1 MSKVGREFIFFRK
14 SKPLVNKHQCCR
26 WPWLCTQQICDIIG
40 QNSHPP
46 LMKKAQRVVVV
57 IFQSLGTC
65 LCVKR
70 ERGHNIRCIVLSGFI
85 RMKSPPLQVSWMSW
99 NVMVHVI
106 HRVCLLFKSRSVGS
120 LHSVCDYN
128 KCVTVIVHVASCY
141 TLCSQGMMMYQSS
154 IKKDKMKY
162 LKACFHVCWLRWLQK
177 SSLALSQYP
186 AFAETEACVSN
197 DRWPD
202 AVSKWNLKLRS
213 GN

>member
-1 MSKVGREFIFFRK
+1 M
-14 SKPLVNKHQCCR
+14 
-26 WPWLCTQQICDIIG
+26 QQICDIIG
-40 QNSHPP
+40 HIHKTVTLHSWKRLSGWSWLFFSHWAPV
-46 LMKKAQRVVVV
+46 LV
-57 IFQSLGTC
+57 
-65 LCVKR
+65 CVKR
-70 ERGHNIRCIVLSGFI
+70 ERGHHIRCIVLSGFI
-85 RMKSPPLQVSWMSW
+85 RMKSPPLQVSWMSR

-128 KCVTVIVHVASCY
+128 KCVTVTVHVASCY
-141 TLCSQGMMMYQSS
+141 TLCSQGMMMYQLS
-154 IKKDKMKY
+154 IKKDKIKY

-186 AFAETEACVSN
+186 AFAETEACVTN